1 MALLN
6 IARLRKEK
14 ETLNNEIN
22 DNVSDRPI
30 QLRHIHILS
39 SSMSAL
45 LNWCSLYSLQGS
57 FELESSISIKVV
69 DELYHLIQSRLN
81 IFIVSPVCQ
90 PSMPVATWHYM

>member
-1 MALLN
+1 VALLN

-30 QLRHIHILS
+30 QVS